1 MAPGRVH
8 NGQKEAAG
16 RWQPWFK
23 AGIHLECPIAESCSE
38 TTLLWPSSKVFWKG
52 DQTTCFHCRYTPW
65 FLFHKDFCA
74 FNLKFK
80 IYQQRNICSCCFS
93 NQQAL
98 QRSTLCCFWSS
109 LLISVTTFFS
119 LSRRS
124 PNNFISL
131 KFLYSLSFSSFIDC
145 CSPTPLSIKLYPW
158 FLSFYLKFVSFK
170 IFWSYSFPSHIPP
183 RSSQSLYPPGSSLS
197 LAWNSPNI
205 HDGWLVVPREPP
217 VCPCSTGIPR
227 VQHCI
232 WLSNSVSSRLCSKYF
247 TDWAIPQPSHP
258 FRYWISTS
266 HSWQPVVPA

>member
-170 IFWSYSFPSHIPP
+170 IFWSYSFPSFNSSHVFLTFTHTNVWLFLWLKKQTKPKIGNTNKQQCKTNAIP
-183 RSSQSLYPPGSSLS
+183 
-197 LAWNSPNI
+197 ASPN
-205 HDGWLVVPREPP
+205 
-217 VCPCSTGIPR
+217 
-227 VQHCI
+227 
-232 WLSNSVSSRLCSKYF
+232 
-247 TDWAIPQPSHP
+247 SHP
-258 FRYWISTS
+258 HPSTI
-266 HSWQPVVPA
+266 